1 MSAMLISDSPRR
13 VEVKLK
19 CKEVSQP
26 DHQQQSAI
34 ISYSMNAVSLY
45 LLEPQ
50 PCEYVL
56 GVEAPFLCSLID
68 AADTNGMIQLDNINT
83 SNTGRSPENQ

>member
-1 MSAMLISDSPRR
+1 
-13 VEVKLK
+13 
-19 CKEVSQP
+19 
-26 DHQQQSAI
+26 
-34 ISYSMNAVSLY
+34 MNAVSLY

-68 AADTNGMIQLDNINT
+68 AADSNGMIHLDDVHTLNT
-83 SNTGRSPENQ
+83 DRTSIPENQ